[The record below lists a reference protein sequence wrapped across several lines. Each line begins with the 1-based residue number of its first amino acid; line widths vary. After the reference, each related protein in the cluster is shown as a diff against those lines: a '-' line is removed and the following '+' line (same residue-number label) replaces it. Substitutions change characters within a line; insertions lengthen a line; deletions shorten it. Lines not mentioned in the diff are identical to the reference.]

1 MPASYVTASDLLA
14 HAQELAT
21 LGAAS
26 PSEAVSLRLSSLESI
41 LGRILQ
47 HFPPAMWIELS
58 GLQGVAVRIEGGG
71 NPPDIT
77 PE

>member
-1 MPASYVTASDLLA
+1 MPAIYVTASDLLT
-14 HAQELAT
+14 HAQELAP
-21 LGAAS
+21 LGASS
-26 PSEAVSLRLSSLESI
+26 PSEALSLRLSSLESI
-41 LGRILQ
+41 LGRVLQ

-58 GLQGVAVRIEGGG
+58 GLQGVAVRVGEGD